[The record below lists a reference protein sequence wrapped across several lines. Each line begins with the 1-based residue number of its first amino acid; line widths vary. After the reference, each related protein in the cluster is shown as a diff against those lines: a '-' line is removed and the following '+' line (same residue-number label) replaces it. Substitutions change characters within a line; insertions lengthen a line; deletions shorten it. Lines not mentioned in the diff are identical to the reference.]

1 MNFALNRSFVRVT
14 KLEVC
19 SAKKVFGKG
28 RGDADPETLP
38 SLRKIKGKL
47 SPFSEKRKMLHVVTT
62 RFIVWMFYLFTYLFF
77 VGERAT

>member
-28 RGDADPETLP
+28 RGDADPETRP
-38 SLRKIKGKL
+38 SLRKIEGKL
-47 SPFSEKRKMLHVVTT
+47 SPFSEETQN
-62 RFIVWMFYLFTYLFF
+62 VWMFYLFAYLFF
-77 VGERAT
+77 VGERVT